1 MEAGVNMNPFIKKIA
16 KPVYEKAQDNSM
28 GKRSIILAFTMR
40 KLTRRFGSKEK
51 ASSYL
56 AKNMHKFYI
65 TSTKFNKGTQIKNLF
80 RKVDITI
87 PKKGF
92 IYFLDEFKNLS
103 EEGHPIANIS
113 IDYSRVLR
121 HSIYEYNEMYFNPKE
136 GYRMRLYSDSDF
148 IRNQQDML
156 DGIELLIYKIIKK
169 LKKSNR
175 SDRTKYVHF
184 FEDMIDEPAKHFE
197 EALQRIL
204 FFNQLLWQTGHELNG
219 LGRLDKIL
227 EDYYFDDINN
237 GIISQEEAYGLIKEF
252 IKTLHSYYWFKSAAL
267 MGDTGQVIV
276 LGGKY
281 DDEYG
286 EYYFY
291 NDLTYM
297 FIQAIKELQL
307 PDPKVLLRVSNQTPR
322 DLIELSLETINTGIG
337 SPLFSNDE
345 MVIDRMV
352 EFGYD
357 REDATDYVVSAC
369 WEPSAVGKGFE
380 QNNIYSISFLKPL
393 NEFFD
398 NETDDFLKNILSYDE
413 LFNSYK
419 YYLKKEAESLIQD
432 LDNISWNEDPMLS
445 LFIDDCNDRNLDI
458 SKGGAKYNNYGIT
471 TVGLANTVNS
481 LYNVKKL
488 VFEDKKYSL
497 IELNKMRKNNFKK
510 DKYQD
515 AFNELKSNNPSFG
528 MDNEEI
534 LSISNDIISFLEDC
548 LKDYTNKFG
557 GKVKFGLS
565 APSYITA
572 GSEVTASFDGRKDG
586 EPFSTHISLDSN
598 KDFTEILR
606 FASKLDYGGCKFNG
620 NVIDL
625 MLSPD
630 FIKDHMEK
638 FTDFIYSSIKLG
650 FFQMQ
655 MNVVSSRILIEAKE
669 DPEAYPNLIVR
680 VWGFSAYFNDLPEEY
695 QDLLIERALRNEG
708 KKAI

>member
-1 MEAGVNMNPFIKKIA
+1 MSFLKKIA
-16 KPVYEKAQDNSM
+16 KPVYHKAQDNSM
-28 GKRSIILAFTMR
+28 GRRSITLAFLLR
-40 KLTRRFGSKEK
+40 RLTRRFGSKEK

-65 TSTKFNKGTQIKNLF
+65 TGSKFNKGTQIKNLF
-80 RKVDITI
+80 RKVDIHI
-87 PKKGF
+87 PKSGF
-92 IYFLDEFKNLS
+92 IFFLDEFKHLS
-103 EEGHPIANIS
+103 EDGHIIDNIS
-113 IDYSRVLR
+113 IDYSRVLK
-121 HSIYEYNEMYFNPKE
+121 SSVYEYNEFYFHPKA
-136 GYRMRLYSDSDF
+136 GRGFARDLSSDF
-148 IRNQQDML
+148 IKNQLDAL
-156 DGIELLIYKIIKK
+156 DGIELLIYRIIKK
-169 LKKSNR
+169 LRNSNHK
-175 SDRTKYVHF
+175 DRAKFARY
-184 FEDMIDEPAKHFE
+184 FENMIDKPAEHFE

-204 FFNQLLWQTGHELNG
+204 FYNQLLWQTGHGLNG

-227 EDYYFDDINN
+227 EDYYFDDLNS
-237 GIISQEEAYGLIKEF
+237 GFISQEEAYDLIKSF
-252 IKTLHSYYWFKSAAL
+252 LRTLHTYYWYKSAAL
-267 MGDTGQVIV
+267 MGDTGQVII

-297 FIQAIKELQL
+297 FIRAIKDLQL
-307 PDPKVLLRVSNQTPR
+307 PDPKVLLRVSSETPR

-345 MVIDRMV
+345 VVIDKMI

-357 REDATDYVVSAC
+357 KEDANNYVVSAC

-380 QNNIYSISFLKPL
+380 QNNINFISYLKPL

-398 NETDDFLKNILSYDE
+398 NETEQFLENVNNFGE

-419 YYLKKEAESLIQD
+419 YYLKKDADELVAF
-432 LDNISWNEDPMLS
+432 LDNIEWNSDPLLS
-445 LFIDDCNDRNLDI
+445 LFIDNCNEKNMDI
-458 SKGGAKYNNYGIT
+458 SQGGAKYNHYGIT

-481 LYNVKKL
+481 LYAIKKL

-497 IELNKMRKNNFKK
+497 NELNKMRKNNFKK

-515 AFNELKSNNPSFG
+515 AYNELKSIKPRFG
-528 MDNEEI
+528 MGDEEI
-534 LSISNDIISFLEDC
+534 LDISNDIIQFLEDC
-548 LKDYTNKFG
+548 FKDYTNKFG
-557 GKVKFGLS
+557 GKIKFGLS
-565 APSYITA
+565 APSYISA
-572 GSEVTASFDGRKDG
+572 GAEINASFDGRKAG
-586 EPFSTHISLDSN
+586 EPLSTHISLDTN
-598 KDFTEILR
+598 KDFTEVLR
-606 FASKLDYGGCKFNG
+606 FASKLDYGGAKFNG

-630 FIKDHMEK
+630 FIKNHSDK

-655 MNVVSSRILIEAKE
+655 MNVVDSKTLIEAKE
-669 DPEAYPNLIVR
+669 NPEAHPNLIVR

-695 QDLLIERALRNEG
+695 QDLLISRALKNEG
-708 KKAI
+708 KLAN